1 MTVREGGDEEMDLR
15 TFVRPVRPLPA
26 PLPALERHAPPLP
39 GAPPAL
45 GRPRIVAFL
54 RHVGCPFAELTMKTL
69 DQAST
74 RHPEIQ
80 FLAVSQGTPAAT
92 RRWCAELQ
100 MGYGVMVIDD
110 AVGEM
115 YAAWGLGLTTLRHF
129 LGLRSV
135 SRAVA
140 LAVRGIRNRHP
151 SGNRWQQAGTFGI
164 DAAGVLRWMHL
175 PEHAGDLPDVEA
187 AVRAVRAGGSLAATT
202 GSHDERAESFE
213 LR

>member
-1 MTVREGGDEEMDLR
+1 MDLR
-15 TFVRPVRPLPA
+15 TFVKPDRPPFVPLPEVGQ
-26 PLPALERHAPPLP
+26 PAPPLP

-69 DQAST
+69 DAASG
-74 RHPEIQ
+74 RHPEVQ
-80 FLAVSQGTPAAT
+80 FLAVSHGTPAAT

-100 MGYGVMVIDD
+100 MGYGVMVVDD
-110 AVGEM
+110 PTRHV
-115 YAAWGLGLTTLRHF
+115 YAAWGLGLTNLRHF

-135 SRAVA
+135 GRAVS
-140 LAVRGIRNRHP
+140 LATRGIRNRHP
-151 SGNRWQQAGTFGI
+151 SGSRWQQAGTFGI
-164 DAAGVLRWMHL
+164 DAAGTLRWMHL

-187 AVRAVRAGGSLAATT
+187 AVLAVMRRVAPAAGRD
-202 GSHDERAESFE
+202 SHDAHGDSLE

>member
-1 MTVREGGDEEMDLR
+1 MDLR
-15 TFVRPVRPLPA
+15 TFVKPDRPPPA
-26 PLPALERHAPPLP
+26 PLPRVGHPAPPLP

-69 DQAST
+69 DQASV
-74 RHPEIQ
+74 RHPEVQ

-110 AVGEM
+110 PAGDV

-129 LGLRSV
+129 LGIRSV
-135 SRAVA
+135 GRAVS
-140 LAVRGIRNRHP
+140 LLRP
-151 SGNRWQQAGTFGI
+151 
-164 DAAGVLRWMHL
+164 AGVVDFDGQHVDCLSESILVEPGTWVRCLDVKPGRVLVRPIDEPDLRKL
-175 PEHAGDLPDVEA
+175 ENADF
-187 AVRAVRAGGSLAATT
+187 S
-202 GSHDERAESFE
+202 
-213 LR
+213 

>member
-1 MTVREGGDEEMDLR
+1 MDLR
-15 TFVRPVRPLPA
+15 TFVRPDRLPPA
-26 PLPALERHAPPLP
+26 PLPESGRLAPALP

-69 DQAST
+69 DRASD
-74 RHPEIQ
+74 RHPEVQ

-92 RRWCAELQ
+92 RRWCNELQ
-100 MGYGVMVIDD
+100 MGYGVMVVDD
-110 AVGEM
+110 PTGGV
-115 YAAWGLGLTTLRHF
+115 YAAWGLGLTSLRHF

-135 SRAVA
+135 CRAVS
-140 LAVRGIRNRHP
+140 LAARGIRNRHP

-164 DAAGVLRWMHL
+164 DAAGTLRWIHL

-187 AVRAVRAGGSLAATT
+187 AVAAVTRGVLLAPAGEA
-202 GSHDERAESFE
+202 HDERPEPLE

>member
-1 MTVREGGDEEMDLR
+1 MDLR
-15 TFVRPVRPLPA
+15 TFVKPDRPPSVPLPEIGR
-26 PLPALERHAPPLP
+26 PAPPLP

-69 DQAST
+69 DQASV
-74 RHPEIQ
+74 RHPEVQ

-100 MGYGVMVIDD
+100 MGYGVMVVDD
-110 AVGEM
+110 PAREV

-135 SRAVA
+135 GRAMS
-140 LAVRGIRNRHP
+140 LATRGIRNRHP

-164 DAAGVLRWMHL
+164 DAGGTLRWMHL
-175 PEHAGDLPDVEA
+175 PEHAGDVPDVEA
-187 AVRAVRAGGSLAATT
+187 AVAAVMPGVAPAAG
-202 GSHDERAESFE
+202 HDLHHVHADPRE

>member
-1 MTVREGGDEEMDLR
+1 MDLR
-15 TFVRPVRPLPA
+15 TFVKPDRPRPGPLPG
-26 PLPALERHAPPLP
+26 LGQLAPPLP

-69 DQAST
+69 DEASG
-74 RHPEIQ
+74 RYPHVQ

-100 MGYGVMVIDD
+100 MGYGVMVVDD
-110 AVGEM
+110 PTGEI
-115 YAAWGLGLTTLRHF
+115 YTAWGLGLTSLGHF
-129 LGLRSV
+129 LGIRSV
-135 SRAVA
+135 CRGAA
-140 LAVRGIRNRHP
+140 LAARGIRNRHP
-151 SGNRWQQAGTFGI
+151 SGNRWQGAGTFGL
-164 DAAGVLRWMHL
+164 DATGVLRWRHL

-187 AVRAVRAGGSLAATT
+187 AVRAVAARA
-202 GSHDERAESFE
+202 HHEPAELLE

>member
-1 MTVREGGDEEMDLR
+1 MDLR
-15 TFVRPVRPLPA
+15 TFVKPDRPA
-26 PLPALERHAPPLP
+26 PVPRPTAGTPAPPLD

-69 DQAST
+69 DAASV
-74 RHPEIQ
+74 RHPEVQ

-92 RRWCAELQ
+92 RRWCTELQ
-100 MGYGVMVIDD
+100 MGYGVTVVDD
-110 AVGEM
+110 PTRAVF
-115 YAAWGLGLTTLRHF
+115 AAWGLGLTSLRHF

-135 SRAVA
+135 GRAVS
-140 LAVRGIRNRHP
+140 LATRGIRNRHP
-151 SGNRWQQAGTFGI
+151 SGNRWQQAGTFGV
-164 DAAGVLRWMHL
+164 DAAGVVRWTHL

-187 AVRAVRAGGSLAATT
+187 AVEVIRRAAVEAVRSAPDG
-202 GSHDERAESFE
+202 HDGVLE

>member
-1 MTVREGGDEEMDLR
+1 MDLR
-15 TFVRPVRPLPA
+15 TFVRPDRPRFVPLPEIGERA
-26 PLPALERHAPPLP
+26 PDLP
-39 GAPPAL
+39 GAPTSL

-69 DQAST
+69 DAASAH
-74 RHPEIQ
+74 HPEVQ

-100 MGYGVMVIDD
+100 MGYPVMVIDD
-110 AVGEM
+110 PRREVF
-115 YAAWGLGLTTLRHF
+115 AAWGLGLTSLRHF

-135 SRAVA
+135 GRALS
-140 LAVRGIRNRHP
+140 LATRGIRNRHP

-164 DAAGVLRWMHL
+164 DAGGTLRWMHL

-187 AVRAVRAGGSLAATT
+187 AVRAVVVRVAARQNDPQ
-202 GSHDERAESFE
+202 HDRVDVLD

>member
-1 MTVREGGDEEMDLR
+1 MDLR
-15 TFVRPVRPLPA
+15 TFVRPDRPRVVPLPEIGR
-26 PLPALERHAPPLP
+26 PAPPLP

-69 DQAST
+69 DEASG
-74 RHPEIQ
+74 RHPEVQ

-110 AVGEM
+110 PGRDVFV
-115 YAAWGLGLTTLRHF
+115 AWGLGLTSLRHF
-129 LGLRSV
+129 LGIRSV
-135 SRAVA
+135 GRALS
-140 LAVRGIRNRHP
+140 LATRGIRNRHP

-164 DAAGVLRWMHL
+164 DAAGTLRWMHL

-187 AVRAVRAGGSLAATT
+187 AVRAVLAGLTAVRADDSGDARGQLL
-202 GSHDERAESFE
+202 E